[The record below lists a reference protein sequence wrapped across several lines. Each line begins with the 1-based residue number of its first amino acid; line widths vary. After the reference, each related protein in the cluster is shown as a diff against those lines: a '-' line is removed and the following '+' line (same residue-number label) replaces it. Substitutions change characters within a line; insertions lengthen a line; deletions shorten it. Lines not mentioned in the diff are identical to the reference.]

1 MLATSAYYTWLQ
13 AGRPWKEAAPV
24 KALADTLRGHG
35 YTVYALGDDSHLTAD
50 QPEDHA
56 PFSGSGW
63 PNASPRW
70 WVHAL
75 DIMPPTVAG
84 LPSLAQLGAQI
95 YADRQSGSASWLKY
109 MNWEP
114 SGPNGPCFHDEWQPG
129 HTRTDS
135 TDRGHI
141 HISIRSDY
149 TTSNA
154 AANYDPVAAIR
165 GVDDM
170 GTLDDPQADW
180 LYNASAVIGNVAQM
194 NSTAGVRGDK
204 GQAGTMQLGLVTAI
218 QKLSAD
224 MTAVKATLAG
234 LAGKDFTDE
243 PAIVAGVL
251 AGLTPAGIAAAV
263 AAALP
268 AELAAQVVSELSQR
282 LASTHPSA

>member
-1 MLATSAYYTWLQ
+1 MATSAYYAWDRN
-13 AGRPWKEAAPV
+13 GRPWREATPI
-24 KALADTLRGHG
+24 KAIADTLRGHG
-35 YTVYALGDDSHLTAD
+35 YTVYTLGDDSHLTAD

-56 PFSGSGW
+56 PFSATGW
-63 PNASPRW
+63 PKTSPYPY
-70 WVHAL
+70 VHAL
-75 DIMPPTVAG
+75 DIMPPTTAG
-84 LPSLAQLGAQI
+84 LPSLAQLGAQL
-95 YADRQSGSASWLKY
+95 YADRQFGTASWLKY

-129 HTRTDS
+129 HTRSDS

-149 TTSNA
+149 TTSSA

-165 GVDDM
+165 GVDMTELTPAQD
-170 GTLDDPQADW
+170 AW
-180 LYNASAVIGNVAQM
+180 LYTVSSVDGSAWQG
-194 NSTAGVRGDK
+194 STTAAVRDANGK
-204 GQAGTMQLGLVTAI
+204 TGTMQLGLVTTIKAI
-218 QKLSAD
+218 AAD
-224 MTAVKATLAG
+224 VGLLKAQVATLAG
-234 LAGKDFTDE
+234 KDLVDE

-268 AELAAQVVSELSQR
+268 AELAAQVISELSQR